1 MAMKDTILA
10 QLDFPNLFTIGGL
23 TLSLFSVIY
32 AIQNNFYAAIIC
44 MIFAGMV
51 DLFDGLIAR
60 KIERTPLQSEVGKQ
74 LDSLVDVCSFGF
86 SPAIF
91 AYCFGL
97 SDPYSLALLAAYAA
111 MATLRLAYFNSTGLS
126 IGGEDSFFT
135 GLPVTYAA
143 LFIPLGFLSQFFL
156 TDDIVRWLL
165 KGVYLM
171 LAIAMVSP
179 ISVIKIRGAWYGV
192 FAVGAV
198 LLTSVYGWALFQ
210 GTH

>member
-1 MAMKDTILA
+1 MKDTILG

-23 TLSLFSVIY
+23 ALSLVSVIY

-60 KIERTPLQSEVGKQ
+60 QIKRTPLQAEVGKQ

-111 MATLRLAYFNSTGLS
+111 MATLRLAYFNSVGLS
-126 IGGEDSFFT
+126 IGNDGEDSLFT

-143 LFIPLGFLSQFFL
+143 LFIPLGFLAQFFL
-156 TDDIVRWLL
+156 ADDIVRWLL
-165 KGVYLM
+165 KGIYLM
-171 LAIAMVSP
+171 LAIA
-179 ISVIKIRGAWYGV
+179 IKIKGAWYGL

-198 LLTSVYGWALFQ
+198 LLTSVYGWALYQ
-210 GTH
+210 GMH